1 MGDEGRN
8 SRIADVP
15 ATQAD
20 PIYGIGDV
28 VALTGI
34 SAFTIR
40 YYDKCG
46 FFPNLHRDKRGVR
59 TFSEADVAQLHLV
72 EALRKSGLSI
82 EGIQYFVRLCRRGDH
97 PGRAPVDLAG
107 ARDRARVPAR
117 GTRREPETAPCRYG
131 GFGGRGT
138 LPRTRHAIVRGR
150 SARKRPVSM
159 T

>member
-34 SAFTIR
+34 SAF
-40 YYDKCG
+40 
-46 FFPNLHRDKRGVR
+46 
-59 TFSEADVAQLHLV
+59 SEADVAQLHLV

-82 EGIQYFVRLCRRGDH
+82 EGIQYFVRLCRRGDTT
-97 PGRAPVDLAG
+97 RAERLSILRAQETVLEYQREELDESLKRLHAATVDLEA
-107 ARDRARVPAR
+107 A
-117 GTRREPETAPCRYG
+117 E
-131 GFGGRGT
+131 
-138 LPRTRHAIVRGR
+138 R
-150 SARKRPVSM
+150 SQEHGM
-159 T
+159 L

>member
-1 MGDEGRN
+1 MGDEGQN

-28 VALTGI
+28 LALTGI

-72 EALRKSGLSI
+72 ERLCKRGGTTRAERLSI
-82 EGIQYFVRLCRRGDH
+82 LRAQETVLEYQREELDESLKRLH
-97 PGRAPVDLAG
+97 AATVDLEA
-107 ARDRARVPAR
+107 A
-117 GTRREPETAPCRYG
+117 E
-131 GFGGRGT
+131 
-138 LPRTRHAIVRGR
+138 R
-150 SARKRPVSM
+150 SQGHGM
-159 T
+159 L

>member
-1 MGDEGRN
+1 MGDEGHN
-8 SRIADVP
+8 SRIVDVP

-72 EALRKSGLSI
+72 EALRKAACPSRASSTSCASASVAAPPGPNA
-82 EGIQYFVRLCRRGDH
+82 CRSCG
-97 PGRAPVDLAG
+97 
-107 ARDRARVPAR
+107 
-117 GTRREPETAPCRYG
+117 
-131 GFGGRGT
+131 
-138 LPRTRHAIVRGR
+138 
-150 SARKRPVSM
+150 RKRPCSS
-159 T
+159 TSARSWTRA